1 MAIATTLKHYLRSN
15 RINYEVVPHNHTF
28 TSTSTAQA
36 AKIPVEKLAKSV
48 VFEDEDGYLMAVIPA
63 THHIE
68 IGQLSRQLG
77 RQLGLATEQEL
88 AKLFTDCE
96 LGAIPPIGKEY
107 GIDVILDDSLSDYP
121 DVYFEAGDH
130 RDVIHVKGSDFARMM
145 QGAKHGMFCHRA

>member
-1 MAIATTLKHYLRSN
+1 MAIATTLQHYLRNN
-15 RINYEVVPHNHTF
+15 RINYEVVPHNHTH
-28 TSTSTAQA
+28 TSMSTASA
-36 AKIPVEKLAKSV
+36 ARIPVGQLAKSV

-77 RQLGLATEQEL
+77 RRLGLATEQEL

-107 GIDVILDDSLSDYP
+107 GIDVILDDSLSGSP
-121 DVYFEAGDH
+121 DVYFEAGNH
-130 RDVIHVKGSDFARMM
+130 QEVIHVNGSDFARMM
-145 QGAKHGMFCHRA
+145 QDAKHGIFCHRM

>member
-1 MAIATTLKHYLRSN
+1 MAIATTLKQYLREN
-15 RINYEVVPHNHTF
+15 RIDYEVVPHAHTI
-28 TSTSTAQA
+28 TSKSTAQA

-77 RQLGLATEQEL
+77 RRLGLATEQEL
-88 AKLFTDCE
+88 ASLFSDCE

-107 GIDVILDDSLSDYP
+107 GIDVILDDRLNDYP

-130 RDVIHVKGSDFARMM
+130 RDVIHVQGADFARMM
-145 QGAKHGMFCHRA
+145 QGAKHGMFCHRV